1 MTDMQMYMEHAG
13 DEAELSDQDMPSQ
26 VEFKEEAVKPK
37 LRDPNAPQKV
47 ADWLAALGGADNI
60 STVEPCAQTRLR
72 LQVKDSKVIDEATLK
87 EKGIG
92 AVVRIDDTL
101 VHLLAGLNADQ
112 YAAEMSAQIAGG

>member
-1 MTDMQMYMEHAG
+1 MWK
-13 DEAELSDQDMPSQ
+13 LKNSI
-26 VEFKEEAVKPK
+26 KPK

-47 ADWLAALGGADNI
+47 ADWLVALGGAENV
-60 STVEPCAQTRLR
+60 STVEPCAQTRMR
-72 LQVKDSKVIDEATLK
+72 LKVKDSKAIDEETLK